1 MYIRLIVVSSLMRSS
16 SYQVSTAL
24 SRLPKSKR
32 STVYQTQ
39 RSAVRYEVFRSTS
52 SNCESFQIQH
62 LSCECSSQSVSTAQ
76 PHFVIDLSRSLIPG
90 LCSRRRE
97 IEAGNRDVGH
107 SLIPTQDELPSVTA
121 ALPRKKRKSGYYDSL
136 TRSLKPK
143 IYQGKQA
150 ALHQRT
156 NEDKGSTLERSE
168 RDSKGL
174 HSLCGIP
181 DQVRFRPKVSLS
193 NCTYQSC
200 L

>member
-97 IEAGNRDVGH
+97 IEAGHRDVLH
-107 SLIPTQDELPSVTA
+107 SAIPTRDELSSVTA
-121 ALPRKKRKSGYYDSL
+121 AIPRKKRKSGYYDSL

-150 ALHQRT
+150 ALTQRT
-156 NEDKGSTLERSE
+156 KGLTLERSE
-168 RDSKGL
+168 RESIRL
-174 HSLCGIP
+174 HSVCGIP